1 MSADF
6 PIARD
11 VDFSHLR
18 ITEFLDP
25 SSRGSP
31 RSISSPRFFWLA
43 LLISFALH
51 SLLLSTDWQGVA
63 AVPEKTPGN
72 GITLRL
78 KAAPVRVDP
87 QPTQVPSPEIATGE
101 VPASSPP
108 AELPAQSPWVEQATA
123 TEPSPVTIQPISADE
138 LRSIVTTK
146 VIPPNQ
152 GIATNVFNPSL
163 RQRLLDE
170 ESKPELQRADT
181 GPKTHTDPSG
191 ATLVDLGGGKCLR
204 SSVPKPGEVQNWYMT
219 SCGGKSESERVMDR
233 VNQTVN
239 GRRQFE

>member
-1 MSADF
+1 M
-6 PIARD
+6 
-11 VDFSHLR
+11 
-18 ITEFLDP
+18 
-25 SSRGSP
+25 
-31 RSISSPRFFWLA
+31 
-43 LLISFALH
+43 
-51 SLLLSTDWQGVA
+51 
-63 AVPEKTPGN
+63 
-72 GITLRL
+72 
-78 KAAPVRVDP
+78 
-87 QPTQVPSPEIATGE
+87 
-101 VPASSPP
+101 SSPP
-108 AELPAQSPWVEQATA
+108 AELPAQSPGVEQATA
-123 TEPSPVTIQPISADE
+123 TEPLPVTIQPISADE

-170 ESKPELQRADT
+170 ERKPELQRADT

-233 VNQTVN
+233 VNQAVN
-239 GRRQFE
+239 DRRQFE